1 MDPAPPDTKRPR
13 LSSWPAGTPQ
23 QGVSLPHP
31 HPHHGH
37 PNQLPPPPPPPPP
50 GALHHPG
57 TSPYQHYPPRS
68 AEHSSAPPTP
78 AHTAPAQP
86 HPHPDADRRHHEQE
100 PYPPVQD
107 YHRQQQQQQQQQ
119 HPPPHQPPPS
129 PAHPAHQPY
138 PPYGSRDPPI
148 KRDPGEDQRR
158 PNSTGHAPEGM
169 PSTPHLPPTSHPPPP
184 PPPGSY
190 DNPPRHMNYE
200 SAPSMPP
207 TPGGYRAPSFP
218 PPTPVSHQP
227 SYEQHGGY
235 PSGHEPFYSVYSSS
249 VPAKKKNTRASQ
261 ACDSCRQLKAK
272 CDETKPCKTCKEKG
286 VECKYRDPVPKA
298 TDKAQADILEGLTA
312 VQSSLS
318 TIMSQIGR
326 FDQRLVK
333 MESLLPKHAPTLQLK
348 TEPATDDDFK
358 RAPASPYVS
367 NGASSENYYPNEPQR
382 DHPSAEPIPLR
393 MMPEDEMEVEPGPPV
408 PPGEPA
414 IPINHTTL
422 AGLLLEWPS
431 IRELTK
437 HHLEQEGIR
446 YISEYPISQEQNRG
460 VLIVYGRGEDSHPS
474 RHIRE
479 PADHGNLDMADD
491 SSDMASPSPAAD
503 WGQLGGLS
511 PPDQVEY
518 KGGVLA
524 FDGNPDFSEA
534 KVWSY
539 VESFK
544 DNILN
549 MHPIIQPK
557 LLDYWVRHFLDTL
570 PAAHPRS
577 AKPQTS
583 KPAFAVGGGSQ
594 TPETAGSKRKRSP
607 GPDGSEPPTPAPP
620 RAGRPDRSIHSALVL
635 TVLALGKICLY
646 RDNVPDVVHSTEPLP
661 HGSPAIRNGAVPPSP
676 NQGSPP
682 GFSAHSHSSGLP
694 SPKEQDRNIHSRR
707 SSIHGVGGFRSGFSL
722 KKNYEVIPGLEYFAY
737 ATDILGN
744 HTGAYNNMKNVY
756 ANIFAGLYHGQLG
769 RPMESFAFIHKASHK
784 LQVIMRPSLDK
795 MRRIKRNS
803 EFIQETKYNQLALT
817 FWTCLQLESDL
828 IAEMQ
833 LPPSGLLSY
842 EDDMPHPNMSLL
854 EGYDQR
860 ILDSYP
866 GQLYL
871 RTHLNSI
878 HRMFYAP
885 EDPTKAGKDKFR
897 NVGVVSDAVSGMHWV
912 APSFA
917 FREDDPPADDILAA
931 RLRAKYW
938 GAQVITYRPFIR
950 QILQFSH
957 SIKNHASSPNF
968 PNVTS
973 EFRQDITAPVI
984 HPKAR
989 THGDIDPQV
998 VELAKKGI
1006 KALIESTRAFHG
1018 LGEKR
1023 PIITNV
1029 FGTAHAQWGNLLVL
1043 SAAFKDPVLHSYV
1056 DEELLRTLFHKT
1068 IQFLRQSATA
1078 TSSLRTDMHILEGLQ
1093 RDLFMYPDP
1102 RTASSFSSG
1111 TSAPGYHTPRP
1122 VAMAAPPQVPHHM
1135 NDQVLPR
1142 PMPHHLQQ
1150 MSSSHGQ

>member
-1 MDPAPPDTKRPR
+1 MANIQYSFPTA
-13 LSSWPAGTPQ
+13 
-23 QGVSLPHP
+23 LPKCSH
-31 HPHHGH
+31 
-37 PNQLPPPPPPPPP
+37 
-50 GALHHPG
+50 A
-57 TSPYQHYPPRS
+57 
-68 AEHSSAPPTP
+68 
-78 AHTAPAQP
+78 APAQL
-86 HPHPDADRRHHEQE
+86 HGNPDRHYRELDT
-100 PYPPVQD
+100 YPPVLV
-107 YHRQQQQQQQQQ
+107 HLRQQQQPQNPPQYQYLLRQYQQQR
-119 HPPPHQPPPS
+119 PPC
-129 PAHPAHQPY
+129 
-138 PPYGSRDPPI
+138 GSRDPPI
-148 KRDPGEDQRR
+148 QRDTTEDGCR
-158 PNSTGHAPEGM
+158 PKSTGHVPEGTS
-169 PSTPHLPPTSHPPPP
+169 STHLPAPSLLTPAV
-184 PPPGSY
+184 PGAY
-190 DNPPRHMNYE
+190 PDNTPQHMNYE
-200 SAPSMPP
+200 DAPSMPP
-207 TPGGYRAPSFP
+207 TPD
-218 PPTPVSHQP
+218 
-227 SYEQHGGY
+227 
-235 PSGHEPFYSVYSSS
+235 VYSAPTS
-249 VPAKKKNTRASQ
+249 VTRQTSREQLQDCFLNTFEPLSGGHPSARKKRKRVSQ
-261 ACDSCRQLKAK
+261 ACNRCRQLKVR
-272 CDETKPCKTCKEKG
+272 CDGVVPCERCKRMRANCIYSEH
-286 VECKYRDPVPKA
+286 RPKLM
-298 TDKAQADILEGLTA
+298 DQAQADILQGPSS
-312 VQSSLS
+312 VQTSLDS
-318 TIMSQIGR
+318 IISQLEPAN
-326 FDQRLVK
+326 QRLN
-333 MESLLPKHAPTLQLK
+333 K
-348 TEPATDDDFK
+348 TESHVPKDIATSAAK
-358 RAPASPYVS
+358 AGSPVGGECTRPTSPYFDK
-367 NGASSENYYPNEPQR
+367 GASAVRCYNDAHR
-382 DHPSAEPIPLR
+382 DHPSSEPMPLR
-393 MMPEDEMEVEPGPPV
+393 MMAEEEMEVEPGPPV

-437 HHLEQEGIR
+437 HHVEREGVR

-460 VLIVYGRGEDSHPS
+460 VLILYGRGEDSHPS
-474 RHIRE
+474 QHVRE
-479 PADHGNLDMADD
+479 PTDHGNLDVADD
-491 SSDMASPSPAAD
+491 LSDMASPSPAAD

-518 KGGVLA
+518 KGGVLV
-524 FDGNPDFSEA
+524 DGNPDFSEL
-534 KVWSY
+534 KVWAY

-544 DNILN
+544 ENILN

-557 LLDYWVRHFLDTL
+557 LLDYWVRHFLENLT
-570 PAAHPRS
+570 ASQPRS
-577 AKPQTS
+577 AKSQIH
-583 KPAFAVGGGSQ
+583 KPNMAV
-594 TPETAGSKRKRSP
+594 AGSKRKRPP
-607 GPDGSEPPTPAPP
+607 GLDDFEPPTPAPP
-620 RAGRPDRSIHSALVL
+620 RTCRPDRSIHTALIL
-635 TVLALGKICLY
+635 TVLALGKVCLH
-646 RDNVPDVVHSTEPLP
+646 RDNVPDVVHLTEPLP
-661 HGSPAIRNGAVPPSP
+661 HGSPALRNGAIPPPP
-676 NQGSPP
+676 NQGSLLVY
-682 GFSAHSHSSGLP
+682 SSHSHSSGLP

-707 SSIHGVGGFRSGFSL
+707 SSIHGTDAFRSGYSL

-744 HTGAYNNMKNVY
+744 HAGAYNNMKNVY

-769 RPMESFAFIHKASHK
+769 RPMESFAFIHRASHK

-854 EGYDQR
+854 EGFNQR

-885 EDPTKAGKDKFR
+885 EDPAKPGKDKFR

-968 PNVTS
+968 PSVSS

-998 VELAKKGI
+998 IELAKKGI
-1006 KALIESTRAFHG
+1006 KAHIESTRAFHG
-1018 LGEKR
+1018 LGDRR
-1023 PIITNV
+1023 PIITNI
-1029 FGTAHAQWGNLLVL
+1029 FGTAHAQWGNLLIL
-1043 SAAFKDPVLHSYV
+1043 SAAFRDPILHTYI

-1078 TSSLRTDMHILEGLQ
+1078 TSALRTDMHILEGLQ
-1093 RDLFMYPDP
+1093 RDLEGLQRDLFSYDP
-1102 RTASSFSSG
+1102 RTNSSFSSG

-1122 VAMAAPPQVPHHM
+1122 VPMAAPPH
-1135 NDQVLPR
+1135 
-1142 PMPHHLQQ
+1142 MPHQMCDQGHPRSMPYHLQMNSLHWQ
-1150 MSSSHGQ
+1150 

>member
-1 MDPAPPDTKRPR
+1 M
-13 LSSWPAGTPQ
+13 SSTP
-23 QGVSLPHP
+23 H
-31 HPHHGH
+31 
-37 PNQLPPPPPPPPP
+37 LPPTSLPPPPPPP
-50 GALHHPG
+50 GAY
-57 TSPYQHYPPRS
+57 S
-68 AEHSSAPPTP
+68 E
-78 AHTAPAQP
+78 
-86 HPHPDADRRHHEQE
+86 
-100 PYPPVQD
+100 
-107 YHRQQQQQQQQQ
+107 
-119 HPPPHQPPPS
+119 
-129 PAHPAHQPY
+129 
-138 PPYGSRDPPI
+138 
-148 KRDPGEDQRR
+148 
-158 PNSTGHAPEGM
+158 NS
-169 PSTPHLPPTSHPPPP
+169 
-184 PPPGSY
+184 
-190 DNPPRHMNYE
+190 RHMNYD

-207 TPGGYRAPSFP
+207 TPGGYRAPSYP
-218 PPTPVSHQP
+218 PPTPVPHQAP
-227 SYEQHGGY
+227 YEQHGGY

-298 TDKAQADILEGLTA
+298 TDKAQADILDSLSN
-312 VQSSLS
+312 VQSSLHNILS
-318 TIMSQIGR
+318 HMGR
-326 FDQRLVK
+326 FDQRMVK
-333 MESLLPKHAPTLQLK
+333 LETILPKHIAASTLK
-348 TEPATDDDFK
+348 TEPSIEEEYK
-358 RAPASPYVS
+358 RAPASPYVA
-367 NGASSENYYPNEPQR
+367 NGASTDPYYTDPHR
-382 DHPSAEPIPLR
+382 DHPSSEPMPLR
-393 MMPEDEMEVEPGPPV
+393 MMAEDEMEVEPGPPV

-431 IRELTK
+431 VRELTK
-437 HHLEQEGIR
+437 HHIEREGIR

-474 RHIRE
+474 RHVRE
-479 PADHGNLDMADD
+479 PTDHGNLDMADD

-524 FDGNPDFSEA
+524 FDGNPDFSES
-534 KVWSY
+534 KVWAY

-544 DNILN
+544 ENILN

-557 LLDYWVRHFLDTL
+557 LLDYWVRHFLDNL
-570 PAAHPRS
+570 PASHPRS

-583 KPAFAVGGGSQ
+583 KPTFAVGGGSQ
-594 TPETAGSKRKRSP
+594 TPEAAGSKRKRSP
-607 GPDGSEPPTPAPP
+607 GPDGSEPPTPAPQ

-635 TVLALGKICLY
+635 TVLALGKVCLH

-661 HGSPAIRNGAVPPSP
+661 HGSPAIRNGAIPPSP

-682 GFSAHSHSSGLP
+682 GYSSHSHSSGLP
-694 SPKEQDRNIHSRR
+694 SPKEQERNIHSRR
-707 SSIHGVGGFRSGFSL
+707 SSIHGVGGFRSGYSL

-744 HTGAYNNMKNVY
+744 HLGAYNNMKNVY

-854 EGYDQR
+854 EGFNQR

-885 EDPTKAGKDKFR
+885 EDPAKAGKDKFR

-968 PNVTS
+968 PSVSS
-973 EFRQDITAPVI
+973 EFRQDVTAPVI

-989 THGDIDPQV
+989 TIGDIDPQV

-1018 LGEKR
+1018 LGDKR
-1023 PIITNV
+1023 PIITNI

-1043 SAAFKDPVLHSYV
+1043 SAAFRDPVLHSYV

-1078 TSSLRTDMHILEGLQ
+1078 TSALRTDMHILEGLQ
-1093 RDLFMYPDP
+1093 RDLFSYDP
-1102 RTASSFSSG
+1102 RTNSSFSSG

-1122 VAMAAPPQVPHHM
+1122 VAMGAPPQMPHSLS
-1135 NDQVLPR
+1135 DQGHPR
-1142 PMPHHLQQ
+1142 SMPHHLQ
-1150 MSSSHGQ
+1150 MTSHGQ

>member
-1 MDPAPPDTKRPR
+1 MDPAPPDSKRPR
-13 LSSWPAGTPQ
+13 LSSWPVGTPQ

-31 HPHHGH
+31 HAH
-37 PNQLPPPPPPPPP
+37 QLPPPPPPPP
-50 GALHHPG
+50 GALHHPPHPPP
-57 TSPYQHYPPRS
+57 SPYQHYPPRPI
-68 AEHSSAPPTP
+68 EHSSAPPTP
-78 AHTAPAQP
+78 SHAAPAQP
-86 HPHPDADRRHHEQE
+86 LHDTDRRHHEPE

-107 YHRQQQQQQQQQ
+107 YHRQQQQHQHPPPQQHPQQQ
-119 HPPPHQPPPS
+119 HPHPPPS
-129 PAHPAHQPY
+129 PAHPAHHPY
-138 PPYGSRDPPI
+138 PPYGPRDPPI
-148 KRDPGEDQRR
+148 KRDPAEDQRR

-169 PSTPHLPPTSHPPPP
+169 SSTPHLPPTSLPPP
-184 PPPGSY
+184 PPPGAY
-190 DNPPRHMNYE
+190 PDNPPRHMNYE
-200 SAPSMPP
+200 GAPSMPP

-218 PPTPVSHQP
+218 PPTPVPHQTP
-227 SYEQHGGY
+227 YEQHGGY
-235 PSGHEPFYSVYSSS
+235 PSTPHEPFYSVYSSS

-298 TDKAQADILEGLTA
+298 TDKAQADILEGLGS
-312 VQSSLS
+312 VQTSLNS
-318 TIMSQIGR
+318 IMTHLGR
-326 FDQRLVK
+326 FDQRLIK
-333 MESLLPKHAPTLQLK
+333 MESLLPKHLATSALK
-348 TEPATDDDFK
+348 TESSVEDEYK
-358 RAPASPYVS
+358 RAPTSPYVA
-367 NGASSENYYPNEPQR
+367 NGASVDPYYNDAHR
-382 DHPSAEPIPLR
+382 DHPSSEPMPLR
-393 MMPEDEMEVEPGPPV
+393 MMAEDEMEVEPGPPV

-437 HHLEQEGIR
+437 HHVEREGVR

-474 RHIRE
+474 RHVRE
-479 PADHGNLDMADD
+479 PTDHGNLDMADD

-518 KGGVLA
+518 KGGVLV
-524 FDGNPDFSEA
+524 DGNPDFSEP
-534 KVWSY
+534 KVWAY

-544 DNILN
+544 ENILN

-557 LLDYWVRHFLDTL
+557 LLDYWVRHFLDNL
-570 PAAHPRS
+570 PASQPRS

-583 KPAFAVGGGSQ
+583 KPTFAVGGGSS
-594 TPETAGSKRKRSP
+594 TPEAAGSKRKRSP
-607 GPDGSEPPTPAPP
+607 GPDGSEPPTPAPQ
-620 RAGRPDRSIHSALVL
+620 RIGRPDRSIHTALVL
-635 TVLALGKICLY
+635 TVLALGKVCLH
-646 RDNVPDVVHSTEPLP
+646 RDNVPDVVHPTEPLP
-661 HGSPAIRNGAVPPSP
+661 HGSPALRNGAIPPSP

-682 GFSAHSHSSGLP
+682 GYSSHSHSSGLP

-707 SSIHGVGGFRSGFSL
+707 SSIHGTGAFRSGYSL

-769 RPMESFAFIHKASHK
+769 RPMESFAFIHRASHK

-854 EGYDQR
+854 EGFNQR

-885 EDPTKAGKDKFR
+885 EDPAKPGKDKFR

-968 PNVTS
+968 PSVSS

-1018 LGEKR
+1018 LGDRR
-1023 PIITNV
+1023 PIITNI
-1029 FGTAHAQWGNLLVL
+1029 FGTAHAQWGNLLIL
-1043 SAAFKDPVLHSYV
+1043 SAAFRDPILHTYV

-1078 TSSLRTDMHILEGLQ
+1078 TSALRTDMHILEGLQ
-1093 RDLFMYPDP
+1093 RDLFSYDP
-1102 RTASSFSSG
+1102 RTNSSFSSG

-1122 VAMAAPPQVPHHM
+1122 VPMAAPPQMPHQM
-1135 NDQVLPR
+1135 GDQGHPR
-1142 PMPHHLQQ
+1142 SMPHHLQ
-1150 MSSSHGQ
+1150 MNSSHGQ

>member
-1 MDPAPPDTKRPR
+1 MSSIQYSRTTDTVQQTPSFPS
-13 LSSWPAGTPQ
+13 LSSSQHCPH
-23 QGVSLPHP
+23 GV
-31 HPHHGH
+31 
-37 PNQLPPPPPPPPP
+37 
-50 GALHHPG
+50 
-57 TSPYQHYPPRS
+57 
-68 AEHSSAPPTP
+68 
-78 AHTAPAQP
+78 
-86 HPHPDADRRHHEQE
+86 E
-100 PYPPVQD
+100 PYALVQD
-107 YHRQQQQQQQQQ
+107 YHRQQQRQQ
-119 HPPPHQPPPS
+119 HERPLQPPS
-129 PAHPAHQPY
+129 SAHPAHHPY
-138 PPYGSRDPPI
+138 LPYSPRDPPI
-148 KRDPGEDQRR
+148 ERDPVKDGPQ
-158 PNSTGHAPEGM
+158 PNSKGHVPKGM
-169 PSTPHLPPTSHPPPP
+169 SLTHLPTLPTPVV
-184 PPPGSY
+184 PGA
-190 DNPPRHMNYE
+190 PQRMNYE
-200 SAPSMPP
+200 GVPSMPP
-207 TPGGYRAPSFP
+207 TPDGYGAPTSLTRQTSCEQLQGYFP
-218 PPTPVSHQP
+218 
-227 SYEQHGGY
+227 
-235 PSGHEPFYSVYSSS
+235 EPFSDGHS
-249 VPAKKKNTRASQ
+249 PPRKKVKRVSQ
-261 ACDSCRQLKAK
+261 ACDNCRQLK
-272 CDETKPCKTCKEKG
+272 TRPNKP
-286 VECKYRDPVPKA
+286 
-298 TDKAQADILEGLTA
+298 QADILEGLCS
-312 VQSSLS
+312 VQSSLDS
-318 TIMSQIGR
+318 IMAHIGQ
-326 FDQRLVK
+326 FDQRLTK
-333 MESLLPKHAPTLQLK
+333 MESLLPKHIATSARK
-348 TEPATDDDFK
+348 TKSSVEDEDK
-358 RAPASPYVS
+358 CSPASPCV
-367 NGASSENYYPNEPQR
+367 PN
-382 DHPSAEPIPLR
+382 DHPVDPYCNNAHHDHPASEPMALHR
-393 MMPEDEMEVEPGPPV
+393 MAEDEMEIEPGPPV
-408 PPGEPA
+408 SPGELA

-437 HHLEQEGIR
+437 HHVEREGIR

-460 VLIVYGRGEDSHPS
+460 VLIVYGRGEDSHHS
-474 RHIRE
+474 RHVRE
-479 PADHGNLDMADD
+479 PTDHGNFDMADD
-491 SSDMASPSPAAD
+491 SSEMASPSPGAD

-511 PPDQVEY
+511 PPDQVEF
-518 KGGVLA
+518 KGGVLV
-524 FDGNPDFSEA
+524 DGNPDFSEP
-534 KVWSY
+534 KVWAY

-544 DNILN
+544 ENILN

-557 LLDYWVRHFLDTL
+557 LLDYWVSHFLNNL
-570 PAAHPRS
+570 PASQPRS

-583 KPAFAVGGGSQ
+583 KPTFAVGRGSQ
-594 TPETAGSKRKRSP
+594 TEEVAGSKRRRSP
-607 GPDGSEPPTPAPP
+607 GPVGSEPPPPAPS
-620 RAGRPDRSIHSALVL
+620 RTGRPDRSLHTALVL
-635 TVLALGKICLY
+635 TVLALGKVCLH
-646 RDNVPDVVHSTEPLP
+646 RDNVPDVVHPTEHLP
-661 HGSPAIRNGAVPPSP
+661 PGSPAIRNGAIPPSP
-676 NQGSPP
+676 NQGSLLVY
-682 GFSAHSHSSGLP
+682 SSHSHSSGLP

-707 SSIHGVGGFRSGFSL
+707 SSIYGTDAFRSGYSL

-744 HTGAYNNMKNVY
+744 HAGAYNNMKNVY

-769 RPMESFAFIHKASHK
+769 RPMESFAFIHRASHK

-803 EFIQETKYNQLALT
+803 EFIQETQYNQLALT

-854 EGYDQR
+854 EGFNQR

-885 EDPTKAGKDKFR
+885 EDPAKPGKDKFR

-968 PNVTS
+968 PSVSS

-1018 LGEKR
+1018 LGDKR

-1029 FGTAHAQWGNLLVL
+1029 FGTAHAQWGNLLIL
-1043 SAAFKDPVLHSYV
+1043 SAAFRDPILYIYV

-1078 TSSLRTDMHILEGLQ
+1078 TSALRTDMHILEGLQ
-1093 RDLFMYPDP
+1093 RDLFSYNPW
-1102 RTASSFSSG
+1102 TKSSFTSG
-1111 TSAPGYHTPRP
+1111 TSALGCHTPRP
-1122 VAMAAPPQVPHHM
+1122 VPMAAQP
-1135 NDQVLPR
+1135 L
-1142 PMPHHLQQ
+1142 MPIKWATKGIYDPCLTIHR
-1150 MSSSHGQ
+1150 

>member
-1 MDPAPPDTKRPR
+1 MDPAPPDSKRPR
-13 LSSWPAGTPQ
+13 LSSWPVGTPQ

-31 HPHHGH
+31 HAH
-37 PNQLPPPPPPPPP
+37 QLPPPPPPPP
-50 GALHHPG
+50 GALHHPPHPPP
-57 TSPYQHYPPRS
+57 SPYQHYPPRPI
-68 AEHSSAPPTP
+68 EHSSAPPTP
-78 AHTAPAQP
+78 SHAAPAQP
-86 HPHPDADRRHHEQE
+86 LHDTDRRHHEPE

-107 YHRQQQQQQQQQ
+107 YHRQQQQHQHPPQQHPQQQQ
-119 HPPPHQPPPS
+119 HPHPPPS
-129 PAHPAHQPY
+129 PAHPAHHPY
-138 PPYGSRDPPI
+138 PPYGPRDPPI
-148 KRDPGEDQRR
+148 KRDPAEDQRR

-169 PSTPHLPPTSHPPPP
+169 SSTPHLPPTSLPPP
-184 PPPGSY
+184 PPPGAY
-190 DNPPRHMNYE
+190 PDNPPRHMNYE
-200 SAPSMPP
+200 GAPSMPP

-218 PPTPVSHQP
+218 PPTPVPHQTP
-227 SYEQHGGY
+227 YEQHGGY
-235 PSGHEPFYSVYSSS
+235 PSTPHEPFYSVYSSS

-298 TDKAQADILEGLTA
+298 TDKAQADILEGLGS
-312 VQSSLS
+312 VQTSLNS
-318 TIMSQIGR
+318 IMTHLGR
-326 FDQRLVK
+326 FDQRLIK
-333 MESLLPKHAPTLQLK
+333 MESLLPKHLATSALK
-348 TEPATDDDFK
+348 TESSVEDEYK
-358 RAPASPYVS
+358 RAPASPYVA
-367 NGASSENYYPNEPQR
+367 NGASVDPYYNDAHR
-382 DHPSAEPIPLR
+382 DHPSSEPMPLR
-393 MMPEDEMEVEPGPPV
+393 MMAEDEMEVEPGPPV

-437 HHLEQEGIR
+437 HHVEREGVR

-474 RHIRE
+474 RHVRE
-479 PADHGNLDMADD
+479 PTDHGNLDMADD

-511 PPDQVEY
+511 PPGQVEY
-518 KGGVLA
+518 KGGVLV
-524 FDGNPDFSEA
+524 DGNPDFSEP
-534 KVWSY
+534 KVWAY

-544 DNILN
+544 ENILN

-557 LLDYWVRHFLDTL
+557 LLDYWVRHFLDNL
-570 PAAHPRS
+570 PASQPRS

-583 KPAFAVGGGSQ
+583 KPTFAVGGGSS
-594 TPETAGSKRKRSP
+594 TPEAAGSKRKRSP
-607 GPDGSEPPTPAPP
+607 GPDGSEPPTPAPQ
-620 RAGRPDRSIHSALVL
+620 RIGRPDRSIHTALVL
-635 TVLALGKICLY
+635 TVLALGKVCLH
-646 RDNVPDVVHSTEPLP
+646 RDNVPDVVHPTEPLP
-661 HGSPAIRNGAVPPSP
+661 HGSPALRNGAIPPSP

-682 GFSAHSHSSGLP
+682 GYSSHSHSSGLP

-707 SSIHGVGGFRSGFSL
+707 SSIHGTGAFRSGYSL

-769 RPMESFAFIHKASHK
+769 RPMESFAFIHRASHK

-854 EGYDQR
+854 EGFNQR

-885 EDPTKAGKDKFR
+885 EDPAKPGKDKFR

-968 PNVTS
+968 PSVSS

-1018 LGEKR
+1018 LGDRR
-1023 PIITNV
+1023 PIITNI
-1029 FGTAHAQWGNLLVL
+1029 FGTAHAQWGNLLIL
-1043 SAAFKDPVLHSYV
+1043 SAAFRDPILHTYV

-1078 TSSLRTDMHILEGLQ
+1078 TSALRTDMHILEGLQ
-1093 RDLFMYPDP
+1093 RDLFSYDP
-1102 RTASSFSSG
+1102 RTNSSFSSG

-1122 VAMAAPPQVPHHM
+1122 VPMAAPPQMPHQM
-1135 NDQVLPR
+1135 GDQGHPR
-1142 PMPHHLQQ
+1142 SMPHHLQ
-1150 MSSSHGQ
+1150 MNSSHG